1 MRQTA
6 RRLLGAAALLV
17 AVTSAT
23 TGAALASPGDID
35 PNTRISD
42 PRATVYVGNLEI
54 NDKENVCQTAG
65 LPGTPF
71 NKDSGV
77 KFELDGTTKINILG
91 FEGYTITGVV
101 VKGSDVANIYDASKV
116 APLTGLISPL
126 NNGGQVPDISH
137 WFICA
142 VEVEDEEP
150 SSEPNTPTN
159 PGGENPGG
167 ENPGGENPTS
177 TQVPESTTTP
187 ATSVTT
193 TTPAPAAGSN
203 NNNNDLAST
212 GFGSMWLL
220 VLGLAL
226 VGAGAAFVASPKL
239 RGLIKR

>member
-23 TGAALASPGDID
+23 AGTALAGPRDID
-35 PNTRISD
+35 PATRISD

-54 NDKENVCQTAG
+54 NDKENVCAVAG

-71 NKDSGV
+71 GKDSGV
-77 KFELDGTTKINILG
+77 EYELDGSTKIDVLG

-116 APLTGLISPL
+116 NPLTGLISPL
-126 NNGGQVPDISH
+126 NPGGNIPDISH
-137 WFICA
+137 WFVCA
-142 VEVEDEEP
+142 VEDEGEEP
-150 SSEPNTPTN
+150 TSEPNTPTN

-167 ENPGGENPTS
+167 ETPTS
-177 TQVPESTTTP
+177 TPTSAP
-187 ATSVTT
+187 ATGVTT
-193 TTPAPAAGSN
+193 TTPAAAAGA
-203 NNNNDLAST
+203 NDNDQLAAT
-212 GFGSMWLL
+212 GFGSGWLL
-220 VLGLAL
+220 VVGLAL

-239 RGLIKR
+239 RGLVKR

>member
-23 TGAALASPGDID
+23 TGVALAGPGDID
-35 PNTRISD
+35 PDTRISD

-54 NDKENVCQTAG
+54 KDNVNACELAG

-71 NKDSGV
+71 DENHGV
-77 KFELDGTTKINILG
+77 KFELDGSTKIDVLG
-91 FEGYTITGVV
+91 FEGHVITGVV
-101 VKGSDVANIYDASKV
+101 VKGSNVANIYDASKV
-116 APLTGLISPL
+116 DPLTDLISPL
-126 NNGGQVPDISH
+126 NEGGNVPDISH

-142 VEVEDEEP
+142 IEDEEETP
-150 SSEPNTPTN
+150 SSETTTPTTPTN
-159 PGGENPGG
+159 PGGENPTST
-167 ENPGGENPTS
+167 PTS
-177 TQVPESTTTP
+177 TPTSESSSAP

-193 TTPAPAAGSN
+193 TTPAAAAGSN
-203 NNNNDLAST
+203 NDQLAST

-220 VLGLAL
+220 VVGLAL